1 VSCTWYAAGTKYQC
15 SPSAE
20 CLNPIPIFQGQQC
33 PFPTPQALTADQI
46 ALSDGGLSLST
57 AAIAGIAVGCIVLVV
72 GLIVIV
78 IVVKK
83 RTHPEEHV

>member
-1 VSCTWYAAGTKYQC
+1 
-15 SPSAE
+15 
-20 CLNPIPIFQGQQC
+20 
-33 PFPTPQALTADQI
+33 
-46 ALSDGGLSLST
+46 LST

-83 RTHPEEHV
+83 RTRPEEHV